1 MKKPQTKSTRI
12 SELNKNENT
21 NINICELHT
30 NHYLEA
36 RTAVVS
42 GPSNCWG
49 D

>member
-30 NHYLEA
+30 NHYLEGNFIA
-36 RTAVVS
+36 LNICIRRQ
-42 GPSNCWG
+42 
-49 D
+49 